1 MKKYLALLRGV
12 NVSGKN
18 LIKMKDFQAILQENG
33 LDNVTTYIQS
43 GNIIFESQ
51 LSDNKEVENKISQL
65 ISKKYGFDVPVIIL
79 TLTKLENL
87 IEYNPFS
94 AEANEEP
101 TKVLISFFTDLPST
115 ELINKFKAVNY
126 ETERFKF
133 EGKYAYLYCMNG
145 YGKAKINNN
154 FFENKLKVKATTRNW
169 KTVLKLFEMMT
180 NS

>member
-1 MKKYLALLRGV
+1 MNKYLALLRGV

-18 LIKMKDFQAILQENG
+18 LIKMKDFQTLLLESG
-33 LDNVTTYIQS
+33 FDNVSTYIQS
-43 GNIIFESQ
+43 GNIIFKSK
-51 LSDNKEVENKISQL
+51 STDNKAIADKMSRL
-65 ISKKYGFDVPVIIL
+65 IDEKYSFNIPVIVL
-79 TLTKLENL
+79 TLTELENL
-87 IEYNPFS
+87 IKYNPFT

-115 ELINKFKAVNY
+115 ELIKKFKAAEY

-133 EGKYAYLYCMNG
+133 EGKYTYLYCING

-154 FFENKLKVKATTRNW
+154 FLENKLKINATTRNW

-180 NS
+180 TD